1 MRAAA
6 VLAEAAVTVAA
17 LLVVAVIAAS
27 RAASRY
33 VLELKA
39 TALLSR

>member
-1 MRAAA
+1 MRVAA
-6 VLAEAAVTVAA
+6 VLAEAATTIAA
-17 LLVVAVIAAS
+17 LLVAVIAAS